1 MSRRGHGFGRT
12 YTPRKGT
19 SRPMI
24 AGQGRTCERCG
35 QPIKPGDLMQ
45 YRDRNG
51 ERITAHA
58 LCDE

>member
-1 MSRRGHGFGRT
+1 
-12 YTPRKGT
+12 
-19 SRPMI
+19 MI
-24 AGQGRTCERCG
+24 AGQGHTCERCG